1 MSKQI
6 IGILVGAIILFL
18 WQFLSWSMLG
28 IHKDQFTYTANNQQ
42 ILDCLALNL
51 TEEGTY
57 MLPGVPP
64 GTTMDQ
70 EEALMKERAG
80 KPWAF
85 VTYHKSM
92 NTGMGMNMFRGFAV
106 DIVALLLLIWVLA
119 RIQNNNLMNCV
130 QASVF
135 IGLIA
140 YLTIPYTN
148 SIWFETGTMGYLI
161 DAIVSWGLVGLWLGW
176 WLNRP

>member
-1 MSKQI
+1 
-6 IGILVGAIILFL
+6 
-18 WQFLSWSMLG
+18 MLG
-28 IHKDQFTYTANNQQ
+28 IHKDEFTYTANQQQ

-64 GTTMDQ
+64 GTPKDQ
-70 EEALMKERAG
+70 EQAMMEQNGG
-80 KPWAF
+80 KPWAS
-85 VTYHKSM
+85 VSYHKSM
-92 NTGMGMNMFRGFAV
+92 SANMGVNMFRGFAV
-106 DIVALLLLIWVLA
+106 DIVALLLLIWILA
-119 RIQNNNLMNCV
+119 RIQNNNLVNCV

-148 SIWFETGTMGYLI
+148 SIWFETNSMPDLI
-161 DAIVSWGLVGLWLGW
+161 DAVVSWAICGTWLGYW
-176 WLNRP
+176 MNR